1 MHASH
6 TIMQNIENQATYD
19 PSVLTIQGILQIQMH
34 HQNQHDINKKT
45 NIKSFF
51 FFFYYLSSNIR
62 SIDMNDKIIKLL

>member
-45 NIKSFF
+45 KS
-51 FFFYYLSSNIR
+51 
-62 SIDMNDKIIKLL
+62 